1 MKKSKKKIAAQKQIR
16 EQLHI
21 TNDRGN
27 TFVGCRPCVFADKR
41 ARYDRKETRKLI
53 AAYC

>member
-1 MKKSKKKIAAQKQIR
+1 MKKSKKKVAAEKQMKQ
-16 EQLHI
+16 QLHI
-21 TNDRGN
+21 TNDRGE

-41 ARYDRKETRKLI
+41 RRNEKREIRKLI